1 MPTKS
6 EKTPPS
12 LESAMQRISEIVSA
26 MEGGDLP
33 LEKLIESYEEGIA
46 LVKTC
51 QDTLDAAGQRIQLI
65 ARNARGETQLVDFEE
80 TTH

>member
-6 EKTPPS
+6 EKNPPS
-12 LESAMQRISEIVSA
+12 LESAMQRISEIVDA

-33 LEKLIESYEEGIA
+33 LEKLIESYEEGTA

-51 QDTLDAAGQRIQLI
+51 QDALQAAEQRIQLI
-65 ARNARGETQLVDFEE
+65 ARNARGETELVDFDE
-80 TTH
+80 TSH